1 MTDRNIKDE
10 FSNKIDECFQ
20 GIDDLNSID
29 SEEYEK
35 VLEITKALAN
45 KDFSKDSNKK
55 EVFDKTLKNINEY
68 KGENEMKKEKK
79 IKHPITKVASFL
91 LIGVLSISA
100 MKTSFA
106 SEFID
111 KIVKIISLKNI
122 EAVQSEPQKKSYL
135 IPESLKGKIFDK
147 DGNILEEFQEEG
159 IGTGKIYTADGEEI
173 ANIDVESGKITT
185 VKEKENLRK
194 ENLRKE
200 QNLVIKDTDELND
213 YTCFDVILPSYLPD
227 GYEFDR
233 AEFYKDEDGI
243 VENSKY
249 IDLYF
254 VNQDTGK
261 YICMQQ
267 RLSDEE
273 TAFGIA
279 TDGKIEE
286 VKVNNERAILM
297 GERSIYW
304 EYNDVLY
311 SLTGRGEIGREEL
324 IKIADSIK

>member
-1 MTDRNIKDE
+1 MIDRNIKDE

-45 KDFSKDSNKK
+45 KDFSKDSNRK

-68 KGENEMKKEKK
+68 RGEDEMKKGKK
-79 IKHPITKVASFL
+79 IKHPIAKVASFL
-91 LIGVLSISA
+91 LIGVLSVSA
-100 MKTSFA
+100 MQTSFA
-106 SEFID
+106 QDIID

-122 EAVQSEPQKKSYL
+122 EAVQIEPEKKSYL
-135 IPESLKGKIFDK
+135 IPENLKGKIFDK
-147 DGNILEEFQEEG
+147 DGNMLEVFQEEG
-159 IGTGKIYTADGEEI
+159 IGTRKIYTADGQEI
-173 ANIDVESGKITT
+173 ANIDEESGEIIT
-185 VKEKENLRK
+185 VADKELLRK
-194 ENLRKE
+194 EE
-200 QNLVIKDTDELND
+200 YLVIKDADELNS
-213 YTCFDVILPSYLPD
+213 YTCFNVILPSYLPD
-227 GYEFDR
+227 GYKFDR

-243 VENSKY
+243 AENSKY

-254 VNQDTGK
+254 VNQNTGK
-261 YICMQQ
+261 NIYMQQ
-267 RLSDEE
+267 SLSDEE

-286 VKVNNERAILM
+286 VKVNNEKAILM
-297 GERSIYW
+297 NERSIYW

-311 SLTGRGEIGREEL
+311 SLMGRGEIGREEL
-324 IKIADSIK
+324 VKIAGSIK

>member
-20 GIDDLNSID
+20 GIDDLNCID

-55 EVFDKTLKNINEY
+55 EVFDRTLKNINEY
-68 KGENEMKKEKK
+68 KGEDEMKKGKK
-79 IKHPITKVASFL
+79 IKHPITRVASFL
-91 LIGVLSISA
+91 LIGVLSVSA
-100 MKTSFA
+100 MQTSFA
-106 SEFID
+106 QDIMD
-111 KIVKIISLKNI
+111 RVVKIISLKNI
-122 EAVQSEPQKKSYL
+122 EAVQEEPQKTSYL

-147 DGNILEEFQEEG
+147 DGNMLEEFSEEG
-159 IGTGKIYTADGEEI
+159 IVDGKIYTADGEEI
-173 ANIDVESGKITT
+173 ANINEESGEITT
-185 VKEKENLRK
+185 VAEE

-200 QNLVIKDTDELND
+200 QNLVIKEADELND

-227 GYEFDR
+227 GYEFDK
-233 AEFYKDEDGI
+233 AEFYRDEDGI
-243 VENSKY
+243 VENTKY
-249 IDLYF
+249 IGLYF
-254 VNQDTGK
+254 VNQNTGK
-261 YICMQQ
+261 YIYMQQ
-267 RLSDEE
+267 SLSDEE
-273 TAFGIA
+273 TAFGIG

-286 VKVNNERAILM
+286 VKVNNEKAILM

-311 SLTGRGEIGREEL
+311 SLMGRGEIGREEL
-324 IKIADSIK
+324 IKVAGSIK